1 MIRKTINII
10 LLCLSII
17 FYITQSF
24 AFDKNKISIEKNNI
38 YLKDANVADVQELYD
53 FFDFPNYLDYFETVY
68 PRIFI
73 NHLPKDYASIE
84 NQTYRNELFIK
95 MLMPIILKVNHEF
108 EEERKNLEAIQLA
121 FYQEKDFHELDCY
134 YIDKLAKKYEI
145 ATPYKDTR
153 KYIALLEDLISRVD
167 SVPPSILLA
176 TAAIYTDWGTSR
188 VAIEANNLYK
198 AQNWY
203 TDDGLK
209 PLSDD
214 TDYTYKI
221 YDSLED
227 SIRDYILKVN
237 KSVDYRSFW
246 HARTSLR
253 EKQEKYNDAIY
264 GKRLVWSFVLEN
276 NLKNYAG
283 LLDYTLTYYRME
295 LLDQSE
301 LEAEDDTKN

>member
-1 MIRKTINII
+1 MIRKIINII
-10 LLCLSII
+10 LLCLNIV
-17 FYITQSF
+17 FYITQAD

-38 YLKDANVADVQELYD
+38 YLKDTSVADVQELYD
-53 FFDFPNYLDYFETVY
+53 FFDFPNYLDYIETVY

-73 NHLPKDYASIE
+73 KHLPKDYASIE
-84 NQTYRNELFIK
+84 NQTYRNEFFIK

-108 EEERKNLEAIQLA
+108 DEERKNLEAIQDA

-188 VAIEANNLYK
+188 IAIEANNLYK

-203 TDDGLK
+203 TDDGLR

-227 SIRDYILKVN
+227 SIRDYILKIN

-246 HARTSLR
+246 HTRTSLR
-253 EKQEKYNDAIY
+253 EKQERYNEAVY
-264 GKRLVWSFVLEN
+264 GKRLVWSFILEN
-276 NLKNYAG
+276 NLKNYIG

-301 LEAEDDTKN
+301 LEVEDDTKN